1 MRKTLRPRRRAPGR
15 PPSGRAGERVSE
27 YPPLTV
33 RIPRATKDT
42 LLALSALRRTPAWR
56 LVDEAVLAYVE
67 QLPDAERRLL
77 LQFVATMRTTGRG
90 T

>member
-1 MRKTLRPRRRAPGR
+1 MRKTLRPRQRVLGR
-15 PPSGRAGERVSE
+15 PPSGPAGERVSD

-56 LVDEAVLAYVE
+56 LVDQAVLAYVE

-77 LQFVATMRTTGRG
+77 SQFVAKMRSGG
-90 T
+90 A